1 MVAALEREAEFT
13 TSAFQSGVNTNRPAA
28 GTMPSN
34 ETVVFQTNAMTGDTT
49 SVSSTR
55 YGRFHDAFISH
66 ASEDKD
72 FVKPLAEALFSLGV
86 DVWYDTF
93 VLTVGDSLRKS
104 IDQGLVSSR
113 FGIVV
118 LSKAFFEK
126 RWPNYELNGIV
137 AREMNGRKVILPVW
151 RELTHD
157 DVLKYSPP
165 LADKVAL
172 TYPGRT
178 IEQIANELAQVIRSQ

>member
-1 MVAALEREAEFT
+1 
-13 TSAFQSGVNTNRPAA
+13 
-28 GTMPSN
+28 
-34 ETVVFQTNAMTGDTT
+34 MTKDIT
-49 SVSSTR
+49 SVSSTQD
-55 YGRFHDAFISH
+55 GRSHDAFISH

-72 FVKPLAEALFSLGV
+72 FVKPLAEALVSLGV

-93 VLTVGDSLRKS
+93 VLKVGDSLQKS

-126 RWPNYELNGIV
+126 RWPNYELNGLV
-137 AREMNGRKVILPVW
+137 AREMNDRKVILPAW
-151 RELTHD
+151 RELTHN

-172 TYPGRT
+172 AYPGRT
-178 IEQIANELAQVIRSQ
+178 IEQIADELAQVIRSQ

>member
-1 MVAALEREAEFT
+1 MIDNRLSILASILEEVRDLQPEMVAALEREAEFAT
-13 TSAFQSGVNTNRPAA
+13 RDFQSGVNTNRPAA

-34 ETVVFQTNAMTGDTT
+34 KTGIFQTNPMTGDTT

-72 FVKPLAEALFSLGV
+72 FVKPLAEALVSLGV

-113 FGIVV
+113 LGIVV

-126 RWPNYELNGIV
+126 RWPNYELNGLF
-137 AREMNGRKVILPVW
+137 AREMNGRKVILPV
-151 RELTHD
+151 
-157 DVLKYSPP
+157 
-165 LADKVAL
+165 
-172 TYPGRT
+172 
-178 IEQIANELAQVIRSQ
+178 